1 MRVRAFALTFAM
13 TAAASADLYS
23 LEFTAL
29 VDFVGP
35 FTGQLTLDLD
45 EFGAGSFLGT
55 VETNFGPG
63 VADGTA
69 AFAPTLASGA
79 LEGVLDFGA
88 LGSYNL
94 DLNFSPAVDPAVAA
108 GILTGFDPGVPGLGI
123 FMYGWSITAI
133 PAPGA
138 LALLG
143 LAGLGRRRR
152 A

>member
-1 MRVRAFALTFAM
+1 MSTCCFI
-13 TAAASADLYS
+13 SS
-23 LEFTAL
+23 LDNSS
-29 VDFVGP
+29 VDEQP
-35 FTGQLTLDLD
+35 
-45 EFGAGSFLGT
+45 
-55 VETNFGPG
+55 P
-63 VADGTA
+63 
-69 AFAPTLASGA
+69 SGA